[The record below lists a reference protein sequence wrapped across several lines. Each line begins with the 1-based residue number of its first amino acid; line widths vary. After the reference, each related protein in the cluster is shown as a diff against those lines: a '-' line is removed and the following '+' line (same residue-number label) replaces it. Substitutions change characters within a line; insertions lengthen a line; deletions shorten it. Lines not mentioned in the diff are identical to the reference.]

1 MAILISRYE
10 RRDAADRDALGRAA
24 LDVCRANRAVSG
36 MRSARFYWTNT
47 DTVALLLDAES
58 QEVFDR
64 PGTPDQ
70 LRAAFA
76 LSDLARN
83 VGSERW
89 TSAGEGEA
97 AFRGAGR

>member
-10 RRDAADRDALGRAA
+10 RRDAADRDAMGRAA
-24 LDVCRANRAVSG
+24 LELCRACRAVEG
-36 MRSARFYWTNT
+36 YRSMRFYWTSA
-47 DTVALLLDAES
+47 DGIAFISDAES

-64 PGTPDQ
+64 PGTPDV